1 MKSGN
6 ARNENALSASHPR
19 TWAARWRSLVVNH
32 IATRTEL
39 RVQQPAETWTAA
51 AAPRSHGRPGTT
63 RRLSVRADAQR
74 PGNGALP
81 AAGTAAAGWLLRD
94 PPTSSPPF
102 DAIMVLGGGLLP
114 DGGLPE
120 WVCRRLEGGL
130 ALFQR
135 QQEKEWEQHQ
145 HQPQQQQQQQNGK
158 GPVADAATAAATSP
172 AAAAGPAL
180 VLLGAGTP
188 HKRPVLDSG
197 GHVLHEATAYAS
209 FLVQRGVPPGALLKE
224 VQSYDTVG
232 NGYFSALIH
241 AVPAGWRRAPGR
253 GAAACPEGGGKGE
266 GSGGQGRCLGGPT
279 VQRMRI
285 AVVTS
290 DFHMPRTRAVFDTC
304 YALAGASLRFDPA
317 WFDLQY
323 FPVSDEDLFGQ
334 EVLAARAAKEAM
346 AVVAWAANT
355 AHMRGLPDLHAW
367 LFATHLCYSVSRQH
381 EFGRV
386 DDLDPRLAATY

>member
-1 MKSGN
+1 MQ
-6 ARNENALSASHPR
+6 ALSASHPR

-241 AVPAGWRRAPGR
+241 AVPAGWRR
-253 GAAACPEGGGKGE
+253 
-266 GSGGQGRCLGGPT
+266 
-279 VQRMRI
+279 I